1 MLVVLL
7 QTRLQIRPIER
18 VWCIMAQNAKSYKG
32 VTLGSKS
39 KK

>member
-18 VWCIMAQNAKSYKG
+18 VWCIMAQKC
-32 VTLGSKS
+32 
-39 KK
+39 